1 MAGWVLAAIDRL
13 PPRARGIVVTASAVL
28 LLAGAISALTL
39 EAGPG
44 GGARR
49 RMPIP
54 PLPSRPAPA
63 RRLPPSVS
71 PPVPARD
78 LRAARVV
85 AARFLV
91 SYLRFAYG
99 RRGADWVNAV
109 TAELRSQLI
118 RQRAQATPAERGR
131 HPHVVSLAAVGT
143 SPGFVVATATVQ
155 DGGIAG
161 YRLRFTLQE
170 RAGRWRVSNV
180 QEG

>member
-1 MAGWVLAAIDRL
+1 MAGWLLAIDRL
-13 PPRARGIVVTASAVL
+13 PPRARRIVVAASAVL
-28 LLAGAISALTL
+28 LLVAAIASLTL

-44 GGARR
+44 DGARR
-49 RMPIP
+49 RMPNP
-54 PLPSRPAPA
+54 PQPSRPAPA

-71 PPVPARD
+71 PPVSARD

-85 AARFLV
+85 AARFLL
-91 SYLRFAYG
+91 SYLRSAYG
-99 RRGADWVNAV
+99 RRSAGWVNAV
-109 TAELRSQLI
+109 TPELRSQLI

-131 HPHVVSLAAVGT
+131 HPRLVSLAAVGT
-143 SPGFVVATATVQ
+143 SPGFVVATATVD

-161 YRLRFTLQE
+161 YRLRFALQE